1 MVGRT
6 GTAAVFAVSVTVMA
20 LKPLLLYL
28 TRGIGS
34 EPALTSV
41 YFQLAAE
48 CCKVA
53 LSLLALSARLA
64 VGLPAPLWRG
74 PGHTARFMAPAAIY
88 LLMNVITVEAAR
100 LLPPPTFQLLANTKI
115 MFTAVAS
122 WALLG
127 RRLAPLQWVAM
138 GLLTVGVTLG
148 QCRGDAELEAPL
160 GATLLMLGNACL
172 SALGGICTERLL
184 KGEESADL
192 SVFATNVHL
201 ASHSLLLGAAAFA
214 ASPAGQHA
222 PPPRLADL
230 SVVDAVA
237 LTNETLN
244 GILISMLTRWID
256 SIAKNCAFSV
266 SVFATAGMSAM
277 VLEYRPPLHF
287 YAGAGLTL
295 VSIALYTGSARLP
308 SPSHPLLPSSPLT
321 AGAEGKKRA

>member
-1 MVGRT
+1 MVGRM
-6 GTAAVFAVSVTVMA
+6 GTTAVFVVSVTVMA

-28 TRGIGS
+28 TRGTGS
-34 EPALTSV
+34 RPALTSV

-48 CCKVA
+48 GCKVSF
-53 LSLLALSARLA
+53 SLLALAARLS
-64 VGLPAPLWRG
+64 VGLPAPLWCG
-74 PGHTARFMAPAAIY
+74 LGHTARFMAPAAIY
-88 LLMNVITVEAAR
+88 MLMNVVTVEAAR

-115 MFTAVAS
+115 LFTAVAS

-127 RRLAPLQWVAM
+127 RHLAPLQWVAM
-138 GLLTVGVTLG
+138 VLLTAGVALG
-148 QCRGDAELEAPL
+148 QWRHDAELEAPL
-160 GATLLMLGNACL
+160 GATLLMLANSCL
-172 SALGGICTERLL
+172 SALGGICTECLL
-184 KGEESADL
+184 KGKESAEL

-244 GILISMLTRWID
+244 GILISVLTRWID

-266 SVFATAGMSAM
+266 SVFATAGMSAL
-277 VLEYRPPLHF
+277 VLEYRPPLLF

-295 VSIALYTGSARLP
+295 ASIALYAGSARPP
-308 SPSHPLLPSSPLT
+308 SPAA